1 MIRSCRR
8 KEPIGWHARAISAGT
23 ISFGL
28 VSVPVKLFS
37 GTQSKSLSFNL
48 LHAKDNSRLKQQYV
62 CQTCGEVVE
71 RDSMARGYEY
81 AKDQYAVL
89 SPEELKALD
98 QQSDQSIE
106 IEEFV
111 PIDSVDPIY
120 FEKTYLLG
128 PDKGGNKAYRL
139 LREAMHAA
147 GRGAVA
153 KFSTRGRQQLVLLR
167 EAQGGLMMHS
177 LFYADEVRDFSEVE
191 RGDEVTLKPGELATR
206 RPAHRAARRPSEF
219 DPTKYKDDYR
229 EQALALIEQKVAGQ
243 EIAVGPA
250 RTAEGPDHRPDGCA
264 EGEPRGEERR
274 AGEGGRERGRTTTGA
289 GEGRR
294 RHRTRTRP
302 QEQVSRSPAHAR
314 AWARRRRP

>member
-1 MIRSCRR
+1 MA
-8 KEPIGWHARAISAGT
+8 PRAIASGT

-37 GTQSKSLSFNL
+37 GTQSKNVSFNL
-48 LHAKDNSRLKQQYV
+48 LHAKDSSRLKQQYV

-71 RDSMARGYEY
+71 RDQMSRGFEY

-89 SPEELKALD
+89 SAEELKALD

-120 FEKTYLLG
+120 FEKAYLLG

-147 GRGAVA
+147 GKGAVA
-153 KFSTRGRQQLVLLR
+153 KFSTRGRQQLVLVR

-191 RGDEVTLKPGELATR
+191 RGDEVTLKAGELELAVQLIEQLG
-206 RPAHRAARRPSEF
+206 SQSF
-219 DPTKYKDDYR
+219 DPAKYKDEYR
-229 EQALALIEQKVAGQ
+229 EHAMALIEQKVAGQ
-243 EIAVGPA
+243 EITVGPA
-250 RTAEGPDHRPDGCA
+250 RTAKGQIIDLMEALKASLADRGKAPAQAAEAVAARRP
-264 EGEPRGEERR
+264 
-274 AGEGGRERGRTTTGA
+274 
-289 GEGRR
+289 
-294 RHRTRTRP
+294 
-302 QEQVSRSPAHAR
+302 AR
-314 AWARRRRP
+314 AKGRAAAGGERVRKSK

>member
-1 MIRSCRR
+1 MA
-8 KEPIGWHARAISAGT
+8 PRAIASGT

-28 VSVPVKLFS
+28 VSVPIKLFS
-37 GTQSKSLSFNL
+37 GTQSKALSFNL

-71 RDSMARGYEY
+71 RDAMARGFEY

-89 SPEELKALD
+89 DPEELKALD

-111 PIDSVDPIY
+111 PIASIDPIY

-139 LREAMHAA
+139 LREAMRTA

-167 EAQGGLMMHS
+167 EAQEGLMMHA
-177 LFYADEVRDFSEVE
+177 LFHADEVRDFSEVE
-191 RGDEVTLKPGELATR
+191 RGEEVTLKPGELELAVQLIEQLAT
-206 RPAHRAARRPSEF
+206 AEF
-219 DPTKYKDDYR
+219 DPRKYKDEYR
-229 EQALALIEQKVAGQ
+229 ERALALIEQKVAGQ
-243 EIAVGPA
+243 EITVGPA
-250 RTAEGPDHRPDGCA
+250 RTAKGQIIDLMDALKASLAARGAEPAAAASAAARRP
-264 EGEPRGEERR
+264 
-274 AGEGGRERGRTTTGA
+274 
-289 GEGRR
+289 
-294 RHRTRTRP
+294 
-302 QEQVSRSPAHAR
+302 AR
-314 AWARRRRP
+314 AKGSAAKPVRARKSS

>member
-1 MIRSCRR
+1 MA
-8 KEPIGWHARAISAGT
+8 PRAIASGT

-71 RDSMARGYEY
+71 RDAMTRGYEY

-89 SPEELKALD
+89 SNEELKALESV
-98 QQSDQSIE
+98 SDQSIE

-111 PIDSVDPIY
+111 PIASVDPIY

-139 LREAMHAA
+139 LREAMHTA
-147 GRGAVA
+147 GRAAVA
-153 KFSTRGRQQLVLLR
+153 RFSTRGRQQLVLLR
-167 EAQGGLMMHS
+167 EAQGGLMMHA
-177 LFYADEVRDFSEVE
+177 LFYADEVRDFSEIE
-191 RGDEVTLKPGELATR
+191 RGEEVAVKPGELQLAVQLIEQL
-206 RPAHRAARRPSEF
+206 AAAEF
-219 DPTKYKDDYR
+219 DPRKYKDEYR
-229 EQALALIEQKVAGQ
+229 EQALALIEKKVAGE

-250 RTAEGPDHRPDGCA
+250 RAAKGQIIDLMEALKASLATR
-264 EGEPRGEERR
+264 
-274 AGEGGRERGRTTTGA
+274 GA
-289 GEGRR
+289 GPAAAAVPARR
-294 RHRTRTRP
+294 P
-302 QEQVSRSPAHAR
+302 AR
-314 AWARRRRP
+314 AKGGAGGGGERVRKSK